1 MAITCRV
8 NLQISGH
15 PKLNIS
21 PLQVG
26 TLIPQFVGF
35 LSLMIYHDIP
45 TPHRLDKAIAMISD
59 IPILYFMGLINQQI
73 SLEPPQ
79 SWSPSTPS
87 KLFFIS
93 ASWRT
98 TTSSRKPAGSK
109 PSGYI
114 SECCVYIHIY
124 IYIHTVCI
132 YIYTLYMGYS
142 YIVIYI
148 IS

>member
-8 NLQISGH
+8 NPPNFRSSKTEHIPTARGST
-15 PKLNIS
+15 
-21 PLQVG
+21 V
-26 TLIPQFVGF
+26 PQFVGY
-35 LSLMIYHDIP
+35 LSFMIYHDIP

-114 SECCVYIHIY
+114 SECCVYMYTVY
-124 IYIHTVCI
+124 IYIHCI
-132 YIYTLYMGYS
+132 WII
-142 YIVIYI
+142 IVI
-148 IS
+148 